1 MTDIIRLLPDAI
13 ANQIAA
19 GEVVQRPASVV
30 KELLENSVD
39 AKSTSIQ
46 LIIREAGKSLVQVID
61 DGMGMSETDA
71 RMSFERH
78 ATSKIRTSDDL
89 FSIRTLGFRG
99 EALASIA
106 AVAQVELRTRRS
118 SDELGSLIRVEAS
131 QIKVQEATASLPGT
145 NLSVKNLFF
154 NVPARRNFLRSNAV
168 EMRHVLDEFQ
178 RVALANP
185 EISFALYHNDAEVY
199 NLPAGKLSHR
209 IVSIFGKNYRE
220 QLAPCQEETP
230 FVKVTGYIG
239 KPEFARKTRGEQFF
253 FVNNRYVRHNYLH
266 HAVMSAFEGL
276 LPDDSYPFYV
286 LFIEIDPVHIDI
298 NVHPTKTEIKFDDER
313 SVYAIVLASVRK
325 ALGSHNIAPSLDFGF
340 NVNFPTLD
348 TKPIFDNGF
357 SSEGS
362 SDSNSYEKT
371 PREKSN
377 LQNWTALYQEF
388 QRSFPKEQ
396 IPEETPETVVRQ
408 SLTFESKVNVTPAD
422 SPVPEP
428 VETERV
434 MPVFQLH
441 NRFIIT
447 QVKSGMMLI
456 DQQAAHER
464 ILYDKFKAN
473 LHEAKGISQQ
483 SLFPVTIDLNPSDFQ
498 LLMEIQEEVSQ
509 LGFVLRVLGKNT
521 VVVEGIPAEAALGRE
536 KELIEGLIEQ
546 FKWNQA
552 QINLNPKENIARS
565 MARRSAMKRGI
576 RLSHEEMSKLVEK
589 LFASSNP
596 NYAPDGSPT
605 LTVLNLEKINS
616 FFIK

>member
-39 AKSTSIQ
+39 ARSTSIQ
-46 LIIREAGKSLVQVID
+46 LIVREAGKSLVQVID

-106 AVAQVELRTRRS
+106 AVAQVELRTRRQ
-118 SDELGSLIRVEAS
+118 SDELGTLIRIEAS
-131 QIKVQEATASLPGT
+131 QLKIQEATACLPGT
-145 NLSVKNLFF
+145 NFSVKNLFF

-168 EMRHVLDEFQ
+168 EMRHILDEFQ

-185 EISFALYHNDAEVY
+185 HISFALYHNDAEVY
-199 NLPAGKLSHR
+199 NLPSGKLSHR

-313 SVYAIVLASVRK
+313 SVYAIVLASVKK
-325 ALGSHNIAPSLDFGF
+325 ALGSHNISPSLDFGF
-340 NVNFPTLD
+340 NVNFATPD
-348 TKPIFDNGF
+348 TKSVFDNAATAT
-357 SSEGS
+357 E
-362 SDSNSYEKT
+362 NHSYEKS

-388 QRSFPKEQ
+388 QRSFPQDQ
-396 IPEETPETVVRQ
+396 IPEELPETVVRQ
-408 SLTFESKVNVTPAD
+408 SLTFESKVNILPVD
-422 SPVPEP
+422 SPAPEP
-428 VETERV
+428 AQTERV

-441 NRFIIT
+441 NRFIVT

-464 ILYDKFKAN
+464 ILYDKFKAH
-473 LHEAKGISQQ
+473 LHEGKGISQQ
-483 SLFPVTIDLNPSDFQ
+483 SLFPVTIDLNPADFE
-498 LLMEIQEEVSQ
+498 LLMEIQDEISQ
-509 LGFVLRVLGKNT
+509 LGFVLRILGKT
-521 VVVEGIPAEAALGRE
+521 TIAVEGIPAEASQGRE

-546 FKWNQA
+546 FKWNQS
-552 QINLNPKENIARS
+552 QININAKENIARA
-565 MARRSAMKRGI
+565 MARRSAMKRSTK
-576 RLSHEEMSKLVEK
+576 LTSEEMSQLVEQ

-616 FFIK
+616 FFLK